1 MSVYIYATIP
11 TLFTSFIGISLMQ
24 SQYDEQIIMVVTCKL
39 CNYIAADNQVFKEKI
54 IILST

>member
-11 TLFTSFIGISLMQ
+11 TLFTSFIGIPLMQ
-24 SQYDEQIIMVVTCKL
+24 SQYDEQSIMVVT
-39 CNYIAADNQVFKEKI
+39 CNYIAADNQVFKEKN